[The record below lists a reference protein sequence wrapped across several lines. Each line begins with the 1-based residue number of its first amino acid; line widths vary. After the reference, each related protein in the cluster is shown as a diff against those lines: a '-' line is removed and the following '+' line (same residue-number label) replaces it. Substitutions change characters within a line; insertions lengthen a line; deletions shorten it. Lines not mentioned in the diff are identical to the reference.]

1 MVGFFYIQQSYFCY
15 LYIESLYLHDIK
27 RHKRSYYNDLFL
39 FYCKL
44 NKIKTSKTEQ
54 RKYVRE
60 LIKLIDKG
68 VDNIEHL
75 RFLTYL
81 KDNYTRVEFNHY

>member
-1 MVGFFYIQQSYFCY
+1 M
-15 LYIESLYLHDIK
+15 
-27 RHKRSYYNDLFL
+27 
-39 FYCKL
+39 
-44 NKIKTSKTEQ
+44 SKTEQ

-68 VDNIEHL
+68 VDKTEHL

-81 KDNYTRVEFNHY
+81 KDNYTRVKFNHYKLNNKLLSFNEIYSEYRH